1 MELKQS
7 SHSSTSRALVIA
19 AHGIPPSDYPGMK
32 VGLLMMLEI
41 FNEKVRWGFL
51 EKWHARLDHEVRT
64 WERTPQTDP
73 YQSAVEKLARR
84 LSERLEI
91 PVYVGYNE
99 FCAPTV
105 AEAIEQALS
114 EGATT
119 VTVVSTMLIRGN
131 THTESEIAETVH
143 QVAQSHPEAKIHYAF
158 PVDEKLVIDLLAT
171 HVQQFEETA

>member
-1 MELKQS
+1 MERENS
-7 SHSSTSRALVIA
+7 SSPSSSRALVIA

-41 FNEKVRWGFL
+41 LNEKVHWGWL
-51 EKWHARLDHEVRT
+51 EKWRSRLDHEVRT
-64 WERTPQTDP
+64 WKRTSQTDP
-73 YQSAVEKLARR
+73 YQSAVEKLASR
-84 LSERLEI
+84 LSGHLGM

-114 EGATT
+114 QGASS

-131 THTESEIAETVH
+131 THTESEIAETVL
-143 QVAQSHPEAKIHYAF
+143 QVAQAHPEARILYAF
-158 PVDEKLVIDLLAT
+158 PVDEELVIDLLAT
-171 HVQQFEETA
+171 HVQRFE